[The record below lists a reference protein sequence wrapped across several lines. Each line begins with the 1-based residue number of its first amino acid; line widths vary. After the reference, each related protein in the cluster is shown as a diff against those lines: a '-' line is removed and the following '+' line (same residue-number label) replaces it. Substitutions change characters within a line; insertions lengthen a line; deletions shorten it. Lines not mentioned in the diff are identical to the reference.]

1 MIKKVVIE
9 CSRCRQTCE
18 LFLSTDARIII
29 FNCPSCWTP
38 VMYFRNRVFVLSRHQ
53 VNEIRNR
60 APRGSI
66 MKILQKIV
74 GTGAEMPTAEH
85 ETHACASCSGRQEPC
100 LINHKVRAPDGGTI
114 TRDDITNLR
123 ISLETCEDAQQF
135 IDSLA

>member
-9 CSRCRQTCE
+9 CSQCHQTCE

-38 VMYFRNRVFVLSRHQ
+38 VMYFRNRIFVLNQHQ
-53 VNEIRNR
+53 VDEIRNR
-60 APRGSI
+60 APQGSI

-74 GTGAEMPTAEH
+74 GSSSAVSAVGQ
-85 ETHACASCSGRQEPC
+85 ETEACASCAGSHEPC
-100 LINHKVRAPDGGTI
+100 LVNTHGKLSGNRAI

-123 ISLETCEDAQQF
+123 ISLETCKDAQQF